1 MFVRFK
7 KELDMTVQLNLG
19 DSTST
24 YEVDGISDYH
34 RFISQKKLAEL
45 LNVSSMTIYR
55 WVKKGVLPAPLKFG
69 THKNASV
76 RFDLAEL
83 ARRGIFC
90 DATKNVSIKSATIVD
105 GEKKLLVV
113 E

>member
-1 MFVRFK
+1 M
-7 KELDMTVQLNLG
+7 VQLNLG

-45 LNVSSMTIYR
+45 LSVSQMTIYR
-55 WVKKGVLPAPLKFG
+55 WVKKGILPEPLKLG
-69 THKNASV
+69 THRNASV

-83 ARRGIFC
+83 AQRGIFC

-105 GEKKLLVV
+105 GDKKLLVV

>member
-1 MFVRFK
+1 
-7 KELDMTVQLNLG
+7 MTVQLNLG

-76 RFDLAEL
+76 RFDLAER

>member
-1 MFVRFK
+1 
-7 KELDMTVQLNLG
+7 MTVQLNLG

-55 WVKKGVLPAPLKFG
+55 WVKKGLLPAPLKFG

>member
-1 MFVRFK
+1 LFVQFK